1 MNVDKSQ
8 LSRMTARR
16 AGDAPDGGQFG
27 TEDISRVLDLLF
39 GTVEQAG
46 AIAEA
51 LKAQETVTLGSFG
64 SFRADDGVATFRP
77 GTALTEYLQSRTR

>member
-1 MNVDKSQ
+1 MDKSQ
-8 LSRMTARR
+8 LSQMTARR
-16 AGDAPDGGQFG
+16 AADAPDGGPLD
-27 TEDISRVLDLLF
+27 TDDIGRILDLLF

-64 SFRADDGVATFRP
+64 SFRADDGTVTFRP
-77 GTALTEYLQSRTR
+77 GTALTEYLRDQTR